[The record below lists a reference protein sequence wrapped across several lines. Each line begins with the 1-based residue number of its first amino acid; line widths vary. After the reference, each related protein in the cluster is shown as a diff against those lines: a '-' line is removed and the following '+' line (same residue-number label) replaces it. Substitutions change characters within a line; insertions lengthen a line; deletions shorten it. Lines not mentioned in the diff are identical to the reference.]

1 LERNGT
7 EFSEE
12 VSGRVM
18 FLSMR
23 TEAGPPAKT
32 PDQRTALDPPILK
45 LLRNK
50 IREDVVFSDF
60 GEAKT
65 RKRRREPGEIALG
78 LAMTDE
84 RGWVCYKLCAAF
96 W

>member
-1 LERNGT
+1 VLGKRASER
-7 EFSEE
+7 SEE
-12 VSGRVM
+12 GIRLTWKGMARIFRGSQRRVM

-32 PDQRTALDPPILK
+32 PIRDTPGSADPQTTPEQ
-45 LLRNK
+45 
-50 IREDVVFSDF
+50 IREDVVSLIF

-78 LAMTDE
+78 LAYD
-84 RGWVCYKLCAAF
+84 
-96 W
+96 

>member
-1 LERNGT
+1 
-7 EFSEE
+7 
-12 VSGRVM
+12 M

-32 PDQRTALDPPILK
+32 PDQRTAPGSADPQTTPEQ
-45 LLRNK
+45 
-50 IREDVVFSDF
+50 IREDVVSLIF

-78 LAMTDE
+78 LAYD
-84 RGWVCYKLCAAF
+84 
-96 W
+96 